1 MDETTRREIEKTMW
15 HTLRDADIVRPPVEI
30 ETILQYLHLHR
41 DFYNLRNPGFLDRT
55 KHKIRIYGKKLADI
69 FQKIN
74 LKAVLFYDEDRI
86 VIDAELP
93 QIRQDWP
100 SFHESAHKILPWHK
114 PYFSYGDTAQ
124 TLDPDW
130 HEVLESE
137 ANFGAS
143 ELMFCGPAFRKDA
156 LDTTKDWAGVM
167 TLKDLYEKSMT
178 TTLRRF
184 VEHGPDHP
192 MVMLVS
198 TPYWKTKPVDQP
210 ERWRYFIRSKKFVEK
225 FRNVKPE
232 QVLHALDVNCNMR
245 RGGPVADFNF
255 SLSDDNGVSH
265 EYHIESFY
273 NTHDIL
279 TFCVHVGKRSSKC
292 IIVPKIGGV
301 KII

>member
-1 MDETTRREIEKTMW
+1 MW

-30 ETILQYLHLHR
+30 ETILQHLHLHR
-41 DFYNLRNPGFLDRT
+41 DFYNLRNPGFLDHT

-100 SFHESAHKILPWHK
+100 SFHESAHKILPWHR

-124 TLDPDW
+124 TLNPDW

-137 ANFGAS
+137 ANYGAS
-143 ELMFCGPAFRKDA
+143 ELMFCGHAFRKDA

-167 TLKDLYEKSMT
+167 TLKELYEKSLT

-184 VEHGPDHP
+184 VEHGPEHP
-192 MVMLVS
+192 MAMLVS
-198 TPYWKTKPVDQP
+198 TPYWCIKPEDQP
-210 ERWRYFIRSKKFVEK
+210 KRWRHFVRSNKFA
-225 FRNVKPE
+225 E
-232 QVLHALDVNCNMR
+232 QFSTITAEDVLGAVDTHSTKR
-245 RGGPVADFNF
+245 RGGPVADFTF
-255 SLSDDNGVSH
+255 SLNDDNGVSH
-265 EYHIESFY
+265 EFRAESFN

-279 TFCVHVGKRSSKC
+279 TLCVQIQKCTAKR
-292 IIVPKIGGV
+292 IIVPNSYIS
-301 KII
+301 

>member
-1 MDETTRREIEKTMW
+1 MNEATRREIEKVTW
-15 HTLRDADIVRPPVEI
+15 NTLRDSGIVRPPVQV
-30 ETILQYLHLHR
+30 ETLLQHLHLHR
-41 DFYNLRNPGFLDRT
+41 HFYNLKDPGFLDRT
-55 KHKIRIYGKKLADI
+55 KHKIMVYGKKLI
-69 FQKIN
+69 NHITRTIN
-74 LKAVLFYDEDRI
+74 LKAVLFYDENRI

-100 SFHESAHKILPWHK
+100 SFHEVSHKIFGWHK
-114 PYFSYGDTAQ
+114 PYFYGDTAQ

-130 HEVLESE
+130 QEVLESE
-137 ANFGAS
+137 ANYGAS
-143 ELMFCGPAFRKDA
+143 ELMFCGPVFRKDA
-156 LDTTKDWAGVM
+156 LDTTKDWTGVM
-167 TLKDLYEKSMT
+167 TLQKLYEKSMT

-198 TPYWKTKPVDQP
+198 TPYWKTKPADQP
-210 ERWRYFIRSKKFVEK
+210 EWWRYFVRSKKFVEK

-232 QVLHALDVNCNMR
+232 QVLHALDDNCNMR
-245 RGGPVADFNF
+245 RGGPVADFTF

-279 TFCVHVGKRSSKC
+279 TFCVHVGKLTSKG
-292 IIVPKIGGV
+292 IIVPKKGRI